1 MKKSPY
7 CPGRVKCSSWSVRDL
22 GVGLPKLRQLEC
34 GSLGNVKVVLGQGM
48 KNEYV
53 GRQKQPKESASMRC
67 STGTFL
73 DPPVVSVSL
82 GLPHLAAFGLTGLE
96 GAGESQ
102 VVAVLAL

>member
-1 MKKSPY
+1 MF
-7 CPGRVKCSSWSVRDL
+7 VWSVRDL

-53 GRQKQPKESASMRC
+53 GRQKQPKESASMRF
-67 STGTFL
+67 STGTREGCTFL

-96 GAGESQ
+96 GAGDSQ
-102 VVAVLAL
+102 AGCGLAL